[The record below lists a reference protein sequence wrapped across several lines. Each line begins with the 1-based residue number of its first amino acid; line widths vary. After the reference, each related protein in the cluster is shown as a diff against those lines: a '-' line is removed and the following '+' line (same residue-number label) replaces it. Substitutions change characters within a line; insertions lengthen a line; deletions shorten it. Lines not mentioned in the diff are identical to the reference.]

1 MCIFVKKNNIMDYE
15 KLFTVRE
22 SAQRLKIKEATLRQ
36 MIRDKDIIAY
46 KVGKRWLLKE
56 IDLHLFI
63 ENKCNVNTILHKFSV
78 LC

>member
-1 MCIFVKKNNIMDYE
+1 MSKKIIIMDYE

-63 ENKCNVNTILHKFSV
+63 ENNCNV
-78 LC
+78 

>member
-1 MCIFVKKNNIMDYE
+1 MSKKIIIMDYE

-46 KVGKRWLLKE
+46 KVGKRWLLLSRKRYY
-56 IDLHLFI
+56 HA
-63 ENKCNVNTILHKFSV
+63 SR
-78 LC
+78 

>member
-1 MCIFVKKNNIMDYE
+1 MDYE

-63 ENKCNVNTILHKFSV
+63 ENNCNV
-78 LC
+78 